1 MQFLLVIFLDQ
12 ERRLRTVWRL
22 LIYGIGFFG
31 VMLIVQ
37 IGLAIGLIVY
47 YLATHPGG
55 VKADFLQ
62 DLVNWIQSLEREQT
76 WVLMSLAT
84 PPTAL
89 ALYGLTLVC
98 RIFLDRRSARSI
110 GYCWP
115 ERGPTRS
122 IGGGLIWGTLP
133 ILAAIAIPSALGMYR
148 LERVSLPLTLVVMT
162 PTLVIAAFHEEFV
175 FRGYLLQNF
184 LDVRRPVFGVVF
196 SSLLFWLLHSLNPAA
211 WSSPLVGVNLFG
223 AGVVLA
229 LAYLVSENIWFPTAM
244 HFAWNFTQGLL
255 LSVPISGIKVEGI
268 FNLRASDWQP
278 EWLAKLF
285 TGGAFGLEASILT
298 TIIEMMLVGLLLV
311 IVRSRRRET
320 VDASM
325 TDLADSQL
333 AIETGN
339 PYQSPET

>member
-1 MQFLLVIFLDQ
+1 MQFLLDIFLDQ

-37 IGLAIGLIVY
+37 IGLAIGLVVY
-47 YLATHPGG
+47 FLVANPGG
-55 VKADFLQ
+55 TKADFFQ

-89 ALYGLTLVC
+89 ALYGVTLIC
-98 RIFLDRRSARSI
+98 RLFLDRRSARSI

-115 ERGPTRS
+115 ERGLTKS
-122 IGGGLIWGTLP
+122 IWGGLIWGALP
-133 ILAAIAIPSALGMYR
+133 ILAAIAIPWALGMYS
-148 LERVSLPLTLVVMT
+148 LERVSLPFTLVVMT
-162 PTLVIAAFHEEFV
+162 PTLVIAAFDEEFV

-184 LDVRRPVFGVVF
+184 LDVRRPVLGVVF

-229 LAYLVSENIWFPTAM
+229 L
-244 HFAWNFTQGLL
+244 
-255 LSVPISGIKVEGI
+255 PISPAATSGFPPPCTSPGT
-268 FNLRASDWQP
+268 LRKGCS
-278 EWLAKLF
+278 F
-285 TGGAFGLEASILT
+285 RS
-298 TIIEMMLVGLLLV
+298 LLV
-311 IVRSRRRET
+311 
-320 VDASM
+320 ASK
-325 TDLADSQL
+325 SKGSS
-333 AIETGN
+333 ICGRPNGN
-339 PYQSPET
+339 RNGWRNC